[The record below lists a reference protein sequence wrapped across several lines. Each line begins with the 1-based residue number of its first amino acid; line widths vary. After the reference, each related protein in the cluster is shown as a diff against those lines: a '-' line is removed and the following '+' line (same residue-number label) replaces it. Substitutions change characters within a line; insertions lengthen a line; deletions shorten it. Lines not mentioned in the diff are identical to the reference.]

1 MNIKL
6 LLKFFPY
13 LKPYWTR
20 EALVLVLMIATS
32 LCSLAP
38 PFFLKLIIDEA
49 FPARDYTLLMQIL
62 LALVATNLARVLLT
76 GFSEYLYEWLGNH
89 VVSDIRTDLF
99 NHLIRLPVGFFEKN
113 KTGDMINR
121 ISSDVN
127 SVQSIITGSITRF
140 AHSFFMVTGLTL
152 VLCWLNVHLLIAALA
167 ALPVVLL
174 CTRYFQPRVRRLIK
188 ESREKD
194 ADIMAF
200 FIEQFENIKLL
211 KSYNNYGH
219 ESAKLDARTGELI
232 GVNLKT
238 VVLSASAK
246 SISMF
251 LMSVSS
257 ILIFAVGGQQVMQQA
272 MSIGAL
278 VAFLQYFNRLQA
290 PARDLMS
297 LYVDLMRASVSMQ
310 RIFEFFELEAEPA
323 EGAPIRITAG
333 QSIEFRNVSYAYGAT
348 PVLENFNLK
357 LEAGRK
363 YALVGPSGCGK
374 STLISLLCRF
384 HLPTAG
390 VVSIDGVGLDHFSL
404 AALRQSIALVSQDNL
419 LFRGSVWENIQYGDL
434 AAPMQSL
441 VEVARCT
448 GVHELAERTKGTLET
463 SVGERGAMLSGG
475 QKQRIAI
482 ARALLKRADVIIL
495 DEATSAL
502 DPHAE
507 KEVLVNLFQ
516 LCEGKTI
523 ILISHR
529 LSSIQAVDEI
539 ICMDKGEVIEKG
551 THPALLSN
559 YQGYYRGFFHAQ
571 ALHENAGNAIV
582 L

>member
-1 MNIKL
+1 MKIKL

-62 LALVATNLARVLLT
+62 LALVATNFARVLLT

-89 VVSDIRTDLF
+89 VVSAIRTDLF

-152 VLCWLNVHLLIAALA
+152 VLCWLNVQLLVAALA
-167 ALPVVLL
+167 ALPIVLV

-219 ESAKLDARTGELI
+219 ESAKLAARTGELI

-310 RIFEFFELEAEPA
+310 RIFEFFELEAEPG
-323 EGAPIRITAG
+323 EGAPVRITAG
-333 QSIEFRNVSYAYGAT
+333 RPIEFRNVGYAYGAT

-374 STLISLLCRF
+374 STLINLLCRF
-384 HLPTAG
+384 HLPSAG
-390 VVSIDGVGLDHFSL
+390 IITIDGVGLNHFSL

-434 AAPMQSL
+434 AAPMQAL
-441 VEVARCT
+441 AEVARCT
-448 GVHELAERTKGTLET
+448 GVYELAERTKGPLET
-463 SVGERGAMLSGG
+463 GVGERGAMLSGG

-482 ARALLKRADVIIL
+482 ARALLKSADVVIL

-502 DPHAE
+502 DLQAE
-507 KEVLVNLFQ
+507 KEVLGNLFR
-516 LCEGKTI
+516 LCEAKTI

-539 ICMDKGEVIEKG
+539 ICLDKGGVIEKG
-551 THPALLSN
+551 THCALIDN
-559 YQGYYRGFFHAQ
+559 YQGYYRSFFHAQ
-571 ALHENAGNAIV
+571 TLHENAGKAVI